1 MIEGWVESPFMRVS
15 CHVLCLLKCWVTQI
29 TKKREERVMA
39 YFIEHTVEFLEK
51 IGDAALVTFLLE
63 WRRKYHRQE

>member
-29 TKKREERVMA
+29 TKK
-39 YFIEHTVEFLEK
+39 EK
-51 IGDAALVTFLLE
+51 SGHGLFYRT
-63 WRRKYHRQE
+63 YC